1 MLFSISYRSLYRIL
15 TGSFTAK
22 FLNNMN
28 KVYIVYSITINEM
41 EPLHHSSS
49 KYESIQGIYTSNELA
64 VAKIDELY
72 ASYFEAYLDHPEY
85 DYIRQ
90 ECRIEEHQLNP

>member
-1 MLFSISYRSLYRIL
+1 
-15 TGSFTAK
+15 
-22 FLNNMN
+22 
-28 KVYIVYSITINEM
+28 M

-72 ASYFEAYLDHPEY
+72 ASYFEAYLDHHEINKNY
-85 DYIRQ
+85 VSCNSYISYYMVCNRTYWVF
-90 ECRIEEHQLNP
+90 II

>member
-1 MLFSISYRSLYRIL
+1 MD
-15 TGSFTAK
+15 
-22 FLNNMN
+22 
-28 KVYIVYSITINEM
+28 KVYIVYSITTNEM
-41 EPLHHSSS
+41 EPSHYSSN

-64 VAKIDELY
+64 IAKIDELY
-72 ASYFEAYLDHPEY
+72 ESYVQASLAHPEY

>member
-1 MLFSISYRSLYRIL
+1 
-15 TGSFTAK
+15 
-22 FLNNMN
+22 
-28 KVYIVYSITINEM
+28 M

-72 ASYFEAYLDHPEY
+72 ESYVQASLAYPEY

-90 ECRIEEHQLNP
+90 ECRIE